1 VGMAERGRTYDEILT
16 HYYQGITLEQWY

>member
-1 VGMAERGRTYDEILT
+1 MAERGRTYDEILT